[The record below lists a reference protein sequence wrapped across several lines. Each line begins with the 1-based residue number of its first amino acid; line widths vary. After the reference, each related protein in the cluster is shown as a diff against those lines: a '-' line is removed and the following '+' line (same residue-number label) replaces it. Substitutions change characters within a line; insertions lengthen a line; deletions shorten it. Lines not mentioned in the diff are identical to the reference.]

1 MTKRIC
7 FIAIMAFAGMLIA
20 SSLLAAEEG
29 QTTITITGLEG
40 TVLVK
45 IQPSTEWVVAKVG
58 QVLQKGDG
66 IKTLSDGKAH
76 LKLNGNIGVLMQ
88 PNSEFIIESPLIAEP
103 YTEGGGDTADPVYAP
118 NVVAEGQ
125 ASKI

>member
-1 MTKRIC
+1 MIKRIC
-7 FIAIMAFAGMLIA
+7 FIAIVAFAGMLIA
-20 SSLLAAEEG
+20 SSLLAAEE
-29 QTTITITGLEG
+29 QLATVTITGLEG

-45 IQPSTEWVVAKVG
+45 IQPSTEWIAAKVG

-76 LKLNGNIGVLMQ
+76 LKLSGNIGFLMQ
-88 PNSEFIIESPLIAEP
+88 PNSEFIIETPLIAEP
-103 YTEGGGDTADPVYAP
+103 YSEAGGESADPVFAP
-118 NVVAEGQ
+118 NANAEGQ